1 MSADTAFEVGRLY
14 LPLRQIADV
23 LTATGHGVIDVL
35 PGLEQYWTGGT
46 RRFNGQVAEHG
57 GGGTALTEVGSIP
70 TGYDGNAYF
79 HVGNG
84 VNYGTL
90 STGGGISGLETW
102 IDPTLRG
109 LTVGGWFMVDALP
122 AVAGGL
128 ISKSAETPDRG
139 YALIVTSTPQ
149 YIFLVSGNGAAAFQ
163 AISPTSTISVWRF
176 VVGRFIPSTEVA
188 IFVDG
193 DKTIFTAAIP
203 ASLNVSAQAFEL
215 GRYFA
220 LDAYIAHAKMRD
232 VFVCAAALSDT
243 LIEEVRKATTP

>member
-14 LPLRQIADV
+14 TPLRQIADV
-23 LTATGHGVIDVL
+23 LTATGHGAIDVL
-35 PGLEQYWTGGT
+35 PGLQQYWTGGT
-46 RRFNGQVAEHG
+46 RRFNGQIAEHG
-57 GGGTALTEVGSIP
+57 GGGTALTEFGSIP
-70 TGYDGNAYF
+70 TGYDGNSYF

-90 STGGGISGLETW
+90 NTGAGITGLETW

-109 LTVGGWFMVDALP
+109 LTIGGWFMVDTLP
-122 AVAGGL
+122 SVAGGL
-128 ISKSAETPDRG
+128 ISKSADSPDRG
-139 YALIVTSTPQ
+139 YALTVTPAPE
-149 YIFLVSGNGAAAFQ
+149 YLFLVSGNGAAAFQ

-176 VVGRFIPSTEVA
+176 IVGRYIPSTEIA

-193 DKTIFTAAIP
+193 DKTVNTTAIP

-215 GRYFA
+215 GRYFNT
-220 LDAYIAHAKMRD
+220 DSYIAHAKMRD

-243 LIEEVRKATTP
+243 LIEEVRKASSP